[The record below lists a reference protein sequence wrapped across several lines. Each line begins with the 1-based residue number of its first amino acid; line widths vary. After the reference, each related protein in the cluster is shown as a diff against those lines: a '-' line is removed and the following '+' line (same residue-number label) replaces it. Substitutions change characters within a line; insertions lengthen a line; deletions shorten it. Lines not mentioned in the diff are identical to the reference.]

1 MGNTTRRAFIKMS
14 STAAGLGI
22 TAGCSSIKKTSSESN
37 IKTVNGVRYR
47 KLGSTG
53 FDVSEVGFGA
63 MNMRDPE
70 LVHAA
75 IDMGINYIDT
85 AHGYMNGVNE
95 EVVGQVM
102 KTKRDKVFLVT
113 KVHNSEDANLRKMM
127 ELSLKR
133 LQTDHVD
140 TMTLHMPRGRNEAL
154 DENCIKIFEQAKKDG
169 LCRFVGV
176 STHSNHEEVIK
187 AAIDSKFWQ
196 SVLVGYNYTSPQS
209 VTDAIKEARNAGLA
223 VIGMKTMARG
233 KGYADHNMGDITPVQ
248 AALKWV
254 LNNPNID
261 TTIPG
266 VTTFEHIGEN
276 FKVMSMSLSF
286 DNRPEPYRYSE
297 ANVNNYCC
305 GVAGCSECDGQ
316 CQKGVNVSEL
326 NRCLGYVYGYN
337 DMKLARENFKEFS
350 LSSMLDKCKDC
361 GECTVKCVNSLNLA
375 ENITRAKI
383 LFG

>member
-1 MGNTTRRAFIKMS
+1 MGTTNRRGFIKIGS
-14 STAAGLGI
+14 AVAGVGIAA
-22 TAGCSSIKKTSSESN
+22 ACSSVKKESMRN
-37 IKTVNGVRYR
+37 IKTSDNGIRYR

-53 FDVSEVGFGA
+53 FNVSELGFGA

-70 LVHAA
+70 LVNAA
-75 IDMGINYIDT
+75 VDMGLNYIDT

-102 KTKRDKVFLVT
+102 KTKRDKIYLVT

-140 TMTLHMPRGRNEAL
+140 TMTLHMPRGREETL
-154 DENCIKIFEQAKKDG
+154 DEECIKIFEQAKKDG

-209 VTDAIKEARNAGLA
+209 LSDSIKEASEAGLA
-223 VIGMKTMARG
+223 VIGMKTQARG
-233 KGYADHNMGDITPVQ
+233 KAYPDHGMGNITPNQ

-266 VTTFEHIGEN
+266 VTSFEQIKED
-276 FKVMSMSLSF
+276 FEVMSMELSF
-286 DNRPEPYRYSE
+286 DSSREFLRYSGTDE
-297 ANVNNYCC
+297 NHYCR
-305 GVAGCSECDGQ
+305 GVAGCTECGGQ
-316 CQKGVNVSEL
+316 CPKGVEISEL
-326 NRCLGYVYGYN
+326 NRCLGYAYGYN
-337 DMKLARENFKEFS
+337 DMELARENFKANS
-350 LSSMLDKCKDC
+350 LSSMLDKCRDC
-361 GECTVKCVNSLNLA
+361 GECLVKCV
-375 ENITRAKI
+375 
-383 LFG
+383 

>member
-1 MGNTTRRAFIKMS
+1 MGTTNRRGFIKMGS
-14 STAAGLGI
+14 AVAGFGLTAA
-22 TAGCSSIKKTSSESN
+22 CSSVKKESMGSIITTDNSIK
-37 IKTVNGVRYR
+37 YR

-53 FDVSEVGFGA
+53 FEVSEVGFGA

-75 IDMGINYIDT
+75 IDMGLNYIDT
-85 AHGYMNGVNE
+85 AHGYMKGVNE

-113 KVHNSEDANLRKMM
+113 KVHNSEEANLRKMM

-140 TMTLHMPRGRNEAL
+140 TMTLHMPLGRKETL
-154 DENCIKIFEQAKKDG
+154 DEDCLKIFEQAIKDG

-176 STHSNHEEVIK
+176 STHRNHEEVIK

-196 SVLVGYNYTSPQS
+196 SVLVAYNYTSPQS
-209 VTDAIKEARNAGLA
+209 LTEAIKEAHDAGLA
-223 VIGMKTMARG
+223 VIGMKTQARG
-233 KGYADHNMGDITPVQ
+233 KGYADHNMGDITPNQ

-254 LNNPNID
+254 LNNPNIN

-266 VTTFEHIGEN
+266 VTSFEQIKED
-276 FKVMSMSLSF
+276 FEVMGMNLSF
-286 DNRPEPYRYSE
+286 NTNRELRRYSE
-297 ANVNNYCC
+297 TNGKNYCR
-305 GVAGCSECDGQ
+305 GVAGCTECGGQ
-316 CQKGVNVSEL
+316 CPKGVEVSEL
-326 NRCLGYVYGYN
+326 NRCLGYAYGYN
-337 DMKLARENFKEFS
+337 DMELARENFKANS
-350 LSSMLDKCKDC
+350 LSSMLDKCRDC
-361 GECTVKCVNSLNLA
+361 GECSVKCVNNINLA
-375 ENITRAKI
+375 ENVMRAKI